1 MGFAAESR
9 TTRTTTTRPARP
21 VLPGAVPCQD
31 SNLLGMYPTCHLK
44 ADEDSDA
51 QKHFAVPR
59 SGLLVLVPNGNY
71 ASVVRWGATE

>member
-1 MGFAAESR
+1 
-9 TTRTTTTRPARP
+9 
-21 VLPGAVPCQD
+21 
-31 SNLLGMYPTCHLK
+31 MYPTCHLK